1 MHINNFHFTAE
12 PALEVSFGSGEPVS
26 LSIELKEMIHYSLRD
41 LAIIE
46 FTDQGPSIRKES
58 SPRL

>member
-1 MHINNFHFTAE
+1 MA
-12 PALEVSFGSGEPVS
+12 SGGSLCIKTDNYFVVVG
-26 LSIELKEMIHYSLRD
+26 MIHYSQED
-41 LAIIE
+41 LVVIE